1 MQMLKN
7 RCLLIVLWVG
17 IGMPSLPACSTNW
30 NDADAIVT
38 NDVQSDNTK
47 SEAVQ
52 YLADLQIIG
61 PWHGDD
67 AYERELLKNIGSNE
81 PRVDPET
88 GFLWGSHTQPKGY
101 HSQFEYG
108 TKVRPTREAM
118 NYAATLIASPQVEY
132 QTQGC
137 KLLEKVI
144 ALQDQNPKNPTFG
157 IWSWY
162 YEESLSE
169 MASPDYNW
177 ADFLGATLATLL
189 HDYPDR
195 LPPELL
201 AKSQKS
207 LERCA
212 LAIIKR
218 DVKPNYTNIAMMG
231 AAVTAAA
238 GELLDR
244 KDFLDYGRMRIRRN
258 LEHYRETGNFNEYNS
273 PNYTPVVIREL
284 ERMLYLVKDETCRVT
299 AAELLIGAWQTV
311 AEHYHVP
318 TGQWAG
324 PFSRTYSDTISQ
336 RTRDSILAQ
345 ALVLSDDASGD
356 VDAASFSPFVPRLA
370 CPESLR
376 HYFTEIPKSEIER
389 QHVFNKANRDRLE
402 IGTTWLTPV
411 ATLGSTSYHT
421 FWEQA
426 RGLIGYWVVPE
437 SDEPAV
443 LKLMFL
449 HNGKDFSSACTR
461 NRQVGG
467 KVLSAIGVLRNQG
480 SMHPTFD
487 RPKDGE
493 FFAESFEVVYQL
505 TAKGAQCRELS
516 SGVFEL
522 SAGPIRCALHVAEN
536 CVFNGQPMQW
546 QLEEVEDTLEQSNG
560 IRIVKLV
567 GVCHRGESK
576 AFSFHLLGETRI
588 GVGLEL
594 LQKKQLPSQ
603 SRVLLQQSKLSA
615 DREGVW
621 YEVVWESVDSSVD
634 QESKLTAPALP
645 TNR

>member
-1 MQMLKN
+1 MLKN
-7 RCLLIVLWVG
+7 RCLLIVLSWG
-17 IGMPSLPACSTNW
+17 IGILALTTCS
-30 NDADAIVT
+30 AYG
-38 NDVQSDNTK
+38 NDVDAVVANDTE
-47 SEAVQ
+47 SEALQ
-52 YLADLQIIG
+52 YLANLQIIG

-67 AYERELLKNIGSNE
+67 AYERELLQNIENNK

-101 HSQFEYG
+101 HSQFDNG
-108 TKVRPTREAM
+108 TRIRSTREAM
-118 NYAATLIASPQVEY
+118 NYAATLIASPLAEHQM
-132 QTQGC
+132 QGR

-144 ALQDQNPKNPTFG
+144 ALQDQNPESRTFG

-162 YEESLSE
+162 YEESLLE
-169 MASPDYNW
+169 MAAPDYNW

-201 AKSQKS
+201 AEAQKS

-284 ERMLYLVKDETCRVT
+284 ERMLYLVKDETCRVA

-336 RTRDSILAQ
+336 RLRNSILAQ
-345 ALVLSDDASGD
+345 ALVLPADA
-356 VDAASFSPFVPRLA
+356 DAASFSPFVPRLV

-376 HYFTEIPKSEIER
+376 HYFTERPQSEIDR
-389 QHVFNKANRDRLE
+389 RHIFNKANRDRLE

-411 ATLGSTSYHT
+411 ATLGSASYHT

-426 RGLIGYWVVPE
+426 RGLIGYWIVPE

-443 LKLMFL
+443 LKLTFL
-449 HNGKDFSSACTR
+449 HDGNDCSSGCAR
-461 NRQVGG
+461 NWQAGG
-467 KVLSAIGVLRNQG
+467 KVLSAIGLLRNQG

-487 RPKDGE
+487 RPKDGV
-493 FFAESFEVVYQL
+493 FFAKSFEVVYQL
-505 TAKGAQCRELS
+505 RAKGAQCRELS
-516 SGVFEL
+516 PGVFEL
-522 SAGPIRCALHVAEN
+522 SAGPIRCVLHVAEN
-536 CVFNGQPMQW
+536 CVFNGEPVQW
-546 QLEEVEDTLEQSNG
+546 LLEEADDTTEQSNG
-560 IRIVKLV
+560 IRTVKLV
-567 GVCHRGESK
+567 GVCHRGEPT
-576 AFSFHLLGETRI
+576 AFPFHSLGETRI

-594 LQKKQLPSQ
+594 LQEKQVPSQ
-603 SRVLLQQSKLSA
+603 ARVLLQKSEPST

-621 YEVVWESVDSSVD
+621 YEVAWE
-634 QESKLTAPALP
+634 ESKLTAPALP